1 MALVHRRSVKEHLAL
16 GQPLPLGSTG
26 TLHQRSQPRG
36 EQIPALADVHNV
48 HLTPAIWQ
56 RRAALAFSLHF
67 VHSHSLLFIR
77 KRSEF
82 FIDSIPIPDPNSC

>member
-1 MALVHRRSVKEHLAL
+1 MSRKYLKLPAHLYSY
-16 GQPLPLGSTG
+16 LPVSLKTATAVS
-26 TLHQRSQPRG
+26 H
-36 EQIPALADVHNV
+36 HH

-82 FIDSIPIPDPNSC
+82 FIDSIPIPDPISC